1 MTKHVTILT
10 MIILLIPHLVISES
24 ISTIRIGIVRD
35 GPEVRFKDDIDLLKQ
50 EIQQLIADEYEIEFP
65 SESNIHGNWTASE
78 IQRAINK
85 LLASPDIDMV
95 ITMGTNASYEICR
108 REVLPKPVIAP
119 FVIDANMQ
127 KLPLKSDGSSG
138 VRNLC
143 YINAYKSFEREV
155 QLFRTITPFKHLAVL
170 VSSLALEMQPY
181 IPNYVKRLEKE
192 MGITIQPVPVET
204 SAHDALALKTGTDAV
219 YISPLM
225 RVSDDEFQKIING
238 MNEKKIPTFS
248 MQGRTEV
255 KAGVLA
261 CMARDTDY
269 NRLLRRV
276 ALNVQ
281 RILSGE
287 NAGDLNVGF
296 ILENQPINEQMV
308 INMNTARA
316 INIFPPWKILLA
328 SELIFEES
336 RAIAR
341 TLSME
346 HAVKEAV
353 SVNLD
358 LKSDAKRLAAEKEK
372 IANARASLL
381 PQLSV
386 DSTTLFID
394 EDRAIASSGM
404 APERSWKVSAN
415 ASQLLYSDKA
425 WANYT
430 AQKHGYQAVKQG
442 HCALEL
448 DIILN
453 TAIAYINVLKART
466 FERIQI
472 DNLAL
477 TRANLDRARVRHSI
491 GTASPSEVYRWESE
505 IATHY
510 KQVLKA
516 KSQTRQAMI
525 HLNQILHRPLD
536 EYFALKDTSLDD
548 PIFEISNDRFMSY
561 INNPVKLSLFEEFM
575 VEQGIQNAPELK
587 QIDAGIQA
595 RERLLIANHREY
607 WLPTVSLQAG
617 LSHQVAEGGKG
628 LHPSM
633 FSIPGLPPM
642 KMAESDDTDWN
653 IAVMASLPLF
663 SGGNKGAQLRQT
675 REELAAL
682 HFQHESTAQKLEE
695 SIRFNIH
702 QASASFP
709 AIQLSKDAAKAAQKN
724 LDLITESYSQGVVS
738 IIVLLDAQNASLA
751 ATSMAANSAYDF
763 LIDLMKLNRSAGNF
777 YLFKSTKAR
786 ENWLNRLNTFIHNNG
801 D

>member
-1 MTKHVTILT
+1 MTKHFTILT
-10 MIILLIPHLVISES
+10 TIILLIPHLVISAS
-24 ISTIRIGIVRD
+24 PPTIRIGIVRD
-35 GPEVRFKDDIDLLKQ
+35 GPEVRFKDNTHLLKQ
-50 EIQQLIADEYEIEFP
+50 EIQQLVADEYAIEFP
-65 SESNIHGNWTASE
+65 SESDIHGNWTASE
-78 IQRAINK
+78 IKHAINK
-85 LLASPDIDMV
+85 LLASPDVDMV
-95 ITMGTNASYEICR
+95 IAMGTNASYEICR
-108 REVLPKPVIAP
+108 REVFPKPVIAP
-119 FVIDANMQ
+119 FIIDARMQ
-127 KLPLKSDGSSG
+127 KLPLKPDGTSG
-138 VRNLC
+138 VKNLC

-155 QLFRTITPFKHLAVL
+155 QLFQTITPFKHLAVL
-170 VSSLALEMQPY
+170 VSSLALEIQPY
-181 IPNYVKRLEKE
+181 IPDYVKRLEKKL
-192 MGITIQPVPVET
+192 GISIQPVPVAT
-204 SAHDALALKTGTDAV
+204 SAHEALALNAGTDAV

-225 RVSDDEFQKIING
+225 RLSDEEFQKIINSL
-238 MNEKKIPTFS
+238 NEKKIPTFT
-248 MQGRTEV
+248 MQGRMEV
-255 KAGVLA
+255 KEGVLA
-261 CMARDTDY
+261 GMDRDTDY

-287 NAGDLNVGF
+287 NAGELNVGF
-296 ILENQPINEQMV
+296 IQENQPINEQM
-308 INMNTARA
+308 ILNMNTART

-328 SELIFEES
+328 SKLIFEES

-341 TLSME
+341 TISLE
-346 HAVKEAV
+346 RAVKEAV

-358 LKSDAKRLAAEKEK
+358 LKSDAKQLSAEKEK
-372 IANARASLL
+372 IVNARASLL

-404 APERSWKVSAN
+404 APERSWKVSAT
-415 ASQLLYSDKA
+415 ATQVLYSDKV
-425 WANYT
+425 WANYS
-430 AQKHGYQAVKQG
+430 AHKHGYRAAKQG
-442 HCALEL
+442 HRALEL

-466 FERIQI
+466 FERIQR

-516 KSQTRQAMI
+516 KSQTKQAMI
-525 HLNQILHRPLD
+525 HLNQLLHRPLGEFFD
-536 EYFALKDTSLDD
+536 LKDTSLDD

-561 INNPVKLSLFEEFM
+561 VNNPVKLSIFEEFM
-575 VEQGIQNAPELK
+575 VKQGIQNAPELK
-587 QIDAGIQA
+587 QIDAGIKA
-595 RERLLIANHREY
+595 RERLLIANKREY

-617 LSHQVAEGGKG
+617 LSNQVAEGGKG
-628 LHPSM
+628 QHPAM
-633 FSIPGLPPM
+633 FNIPGLPPM
-642 KMAESDDTDWN
+642 KMAESNDTDWN
-653 IAVMASLPLF
+653 IALMASLPLF
-663 SGGNKGAQLRQT
+663 SGGSKGAQLRQT

-682 HFQHESTAQKLEE
+682 HFQRESTAQKLEE

-709 AIQLSKDAAKAAQKN
+709 AIRLSKDAAKAAQQN

-751 ATSMAANSAYDF
+751 ATSMAANSVYDF
-763 LIDLMKLNRSAGNF
+763 LIDLMKLNRSAGDF
-777 YLFKSTKAR
+777 YLFKSSKAQ
-786 ENWLNRLNTFIHNNG
+786 EKWLNRLNTFINNYG

>member
-1 MTKHVTILT
+1 MRKHIT
-10 MIILLIPHLVISES
+10 MLITIILLIPNLAISAS
-24 ISTIRIGIVRD
+24 LPTIRIGIVRD
-35 GPEVRFKDDIDLLKQ
+35 GPEIRFTDDTNLLKQ
-50 EIQQLIADEYEIEFP
+50 EIQQLVGDEYVIEFP
-65 SESNIHGNWTASE
+65 SECDIHGNWTASE
-78 IQRAINK
+78 IKRAINK
-85 LLASPDIDMV
+85 LLSSPDVDIV
-95 ITMGTNASYEICR
+95 VTMGTNASYDICR

-119 FVIDANMQ
+119 YVIDARMQ
-127 KLPLKSDGSSG
+127 KLPLKPDGTSG
-138 VRNLC
+138 VKNLC

-155 QLFRTITPFKHLAVL
+155 QLFRTITPFKHLGVL
-170 VSSLALEMQPY
+170 VSSLALEIQPY
-181 IPNYVKRLEKE
+181 IPNYVKKLEKE
-192 MGITIQPVPVET
+192 LGLSIQPIPVGT
-204 SAHDALALKTGTDAV
+204 SAHEALALNAGTDAV

-225 RVSDDEFQKIING
+225 RVSDEEFQKIING
-238 MNEKKIPTFS
+238 LNEKRIPTFT
-248 MQGRTEV
+248 MQGRMEV
-255 KAGVLA
+255 RAGVLA
-261 CMARDTDY
+261 GMARDTDY

-287 NAGDLNVGF
+287 NAGDLKVGF

-341 TLSME
+341 TISME
-346 HAVKEAV
+346 SAVKEAV

-358 LKSDAKRLAAEKEK
+358 LKTNAKRLSAEKEN
-372 IANARASLL
+372 IANARASLM
-381 PQLSV
+381 PHLSV
-386 DSTTLFID
+386 DSTILVID
-394 EDRAIASSGM
+394 DDRAIASSGM
-404 APERSWKVSAN
+404 APERSWKVSAT

-425 WANYT
+425 WANYS
-430 AQKHGYQAVKQG
+430 AQKHGYEAAKQG
-442 HCALEL
+442 HRALEL

-466 FERIQI
+466 FEGIQI

-525 HLNQILHRPLD
+525 HLNQLLNRPLD
-536 EYFALKDTSLDD
+536 EYFALKDTSLAD

-561 INNPVKLSLFEEFM
+561 VNNPVKLSIFEEYM
-575 VEQGIQNAPELK
+575 VAQGIQNAPELK
-587 QIDAGIQA
+587 QIDAGINA
-595 RERLLIANHREY
+595 RERLLIANVREY

-617 LSHQVAEGGKG
+617 LSHQAAEGGKG

-663 SGGNKGAQLRQT
+663 SGGSKDAQTRQT

-682 HFQHESTAQKLEE
+682 HFQRASTAQKLEE

-702 QASASFP
+702 QTSASFP
-709 AIQLSKDAAKAAQKN
+709 AIKLSKDAAKAAQQN

-751 ATSMAANSAYDF
+751 ATSMAANSVYDF

-777 YLFKSTKAR
+777 YLFKSSTER
-786 ENWLNRLNTFIHNNG
+786 EKWLNRLNTFINNYG